1 MKPSSNMHRPTPP
14 FGFITDRLRG
24 TYSTKRKN
32 SNYQIEKKIHLSQK
46 CDINA
51 TNVKK
56 EIEREIFQVFQTDSM
71 ALVNFL
77 DYQNQRR
84 FA

>member
-24 TYSTKRKN
+24 SYSTKRKN
-32 SNYQIEKKIHLSQK
+32 SNYSIEKNIFPTKMWQMCGKFEANVRQK
-46 CDINA
+46 RQ
-51 TNVKK
+51 
-56 EIEREIFQVFQTDSM
+56 REILQVFQTDSM

-77 DYQNQRR
+77 DY
-84 FA
+84 

>member
-24 TYSTKRKN
+24 SYSTKRKN
-32 SNYQIEKKIHLSQK
+32 SNYQIEK
-46 CDINA
+46 NA

>member
-1 MKPSSNMHRPTPP
+1 MCHKNVTKC
-14 FGFITDRLRG
+14 GKTVG
-24 TYSTKRKN
+24 KVWQKRK
-32 SNYQIEKKIHLSQK
+32 KR
-46 CDINA
+46 D
-51 TNVKK
+51 
-56 EIEREIFQVFQTDSM
+56 REIFQVFQTDSM